1 MGVREDYF
9 KKERKKPFKKIQKPE
24 EKMSTFSKKFR
35 TKKKKKQEIESVF
48 LFFRYFKCLS
58 LDGEKGVLRLE
69 MKIDVQIN

>member
-1 MGVREDYF
+1 
-9 KKERKKPFKKIQKPE
+9 
-24 EKMSTFSKKFR
+24 MSTFSKKFR